1 MTSPGINKPS
11 DQVNGYEQVH
21 SAGTRFGQDLSE
33 AKVRSL
39 LSGRVVNPFE
49 RFTTGL
55 LGGIADAL
63 RGIFNPS
70 GAFADVG
77 RAAKEIRDGQLELNG
92 RTDLLS
98 PLLDY
103 GSCFAPD
110 DNTRLHGSGYINFSR
125 QIGPMRGCRVEGDRL
140 VLEDKGLWDIRA
152 HVSMDALFSVA
163 KDYAL
168 ISLRVFRPDGSPY
181 SEQIS
186 AIGEVQTTSTTIV
199 SSVVVP
205 EPGYYIRVYV
215 NQSSRNRGI
224 LAGPSWSRLTA
235 QHISRDTKVGGTG
248 TEHSTQ
254 PTEEEE

>member
-33 AKVRSL
+33 AKIRSL

-63 RGIFNPS
+63 RGVFNPR

-77 RAAKEIRDGQLELNG
+77 RAAKEIRDGQLDLNE

-125 QIGPMRGCRVEGDRL
+125 QIGPTRGCRVEGDRL

-152 HVSMDALFSVA
+152 HVTLDAVISIA
-163 KDYAL
+163 KNYAAVVVM
-168 ISLRVFRPDGSPY
+168 VFRPDGSQY
-181 SEQIS
+181 SEQS
-186 AIGEVQTTSTTIV
+186 AAIGENQTFSTTIV

-205 EPGYYIRVYV
+205 GPGYYVRVYV
-215 NQSSRNRGI
+215 SQTATGRGI
-224 LAGPSWSRLTA
+224 LAGPGWSRLTA
-235 QHISRDTKVGGTG
+235 QHISRDTNVGGTG
-248 TEHSTQ
+248 SERSTQ
-254 PTEEEE
+254 PTE